1 MGIPGDTLEIINGIV
16 YINGNKNILPERA
29 KVQYIHYAYSKKGIS
44 SRRLISNGF
53 EDFNRT
59 YKIENITE
67 NSYQQ
72 ILPHIIG
79 RMGNTRENFRV
90 ITSSKGLP
98 G

>member
-1 MGIPGDTLEIINGIV
+1 M
-16 YINGNKNILPERA
+16 
-29 KVQYIHYAYSKKGIS
+29 
-44 SRRLISNGF
+44 ISNGF

-72 ILPHIIG
+72 ILPYIIG

-90 ITSSKGLP
+90 ITSSIGLP
-98 G
+98 AEIVKKTRLKISEVLEIKKEMTLTLDEAERLKK